1 MVGGDAAQRAQAA
14 AAIAGGSG
22 STELLGDF
30 GFVYIRALAR
40 IHAILMSNVLTSGLR
55 HFYGFRF
62 WKYSSVTAN
71 RPQLS
76 SYSRLSRDPFARGAS
91 VLICSS
97 SV

>member
-1 MVGGDAAQRAQAA
+1 MRVCTRLMAAGWHLPEIKVVGGDAAQRAQAA

-22 STELLGDF
+22 STELLGDFGDF

-62 WKYSSVTAN
+62 WKILT
-71 RPQLS
+71 
-76 SYSRLSRDPFARGAS
+76 
-91 VLICSS
+91 
-97 SV
+97 

>member
-1 MVGGDAAQRAQAA
+1 VHPAHRAAGWHLPEVKVVGGDAAQRAQAA

-22 STELLGDF
+22 STELLGDFGDF

-62 WKYSSVTAN
+62 WKILT
-71 RPQLS
+71 
-76 SYSRLSRDPFARGAS
+76 
-91 VLICSS
+91 
-97 SV
+97 